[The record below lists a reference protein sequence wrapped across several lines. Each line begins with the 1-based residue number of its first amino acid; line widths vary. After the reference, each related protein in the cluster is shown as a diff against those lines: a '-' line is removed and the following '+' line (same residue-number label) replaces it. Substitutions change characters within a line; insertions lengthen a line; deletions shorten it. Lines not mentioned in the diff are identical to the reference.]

1 MSPWKEKHDVN
12 NDGWM
17 SYSNYY
23 VAYASIQSY
32 WTIRLCE
39 RFLLCYGWGESP
51 NQLSHLEIKR
61 KNHNQTCWCFFVL
74 FYSPSH
80 TSRLFTLFNI
90 YYGLDLDIASIVANQ
105 TATFNNS
112 DRSSTLVD
120 LCLLNNLHFF
130 DRQNDPPQ
138 LISTFLII
146 FN

>member
-1 MSPWKEKHDVN
+1 MMDEWVIQIIMWHMQASSHIEQSDYVNDFYRVMVEEKALT
-12 NDGWM
+12 
-17 SYSNYY
+17 NYH
-23 VAYASIQSY
+23 
-32 WTIRLCE
+32 TI
-39 RFLLCYGWGESP
+39 
-51 NQLSHLEIKR
+51 LEIKR